1 MPLSLSR
8 PICFIDLETT
18 GINVSTDRI
27 VEIAIVKIGVDGSKQ
42 VKRRLVNPE
51 MPIPKDSSDVHGIT
65 DDMVKDAPSFKAMAN
80 EIKQFMEGSDLGG
93 YNSNRFD
100 VPMLNEEFLRAG
112 ISVDIES
119 RKLLD
124 VQKVFHK
131 MEQRTLSAAYQFY
144 CHKTLED
151 AHTAEADATAT
162 WEVLEAQIER
172 YPQIGNTV
180 ESIVKFTGDEEIVD
194 FARRLVFENGV
205 IVFNFGK
212 HKGKSVVQVLKDEP
226 QYYDWMM
233 KGDFALHTKPAV
245 GSFTGIPVIILVY
258 ADPPCEY
265 IFLSKGQFSV
275 LPPFTYLLPTAT
287 SAPASIAAHNLSKS
301 FSVAACDF

>member
-1 MPLSLSR
+1 MPLTLVR

-18 GINVSTDRI
+18 GINISNDRI
-27 VEIAIVKIGVDGSKQ
+27 VEIAIVKIGLDGTKQ

-51 MPIPKDSSDVHGIT
+51 MPIPKASSEVHGIT
-65 DDMVKDAPSFKAMAN
+65 DEMVKDAPSFKQIAN
-80 EIKQFMEGSDLGG
+80 EVKQFMEGSDIGG

-124 VQKVFHK
+124 VQKVFHM

-162 WEVLEAQIER
+162 WEILEAQIER

-180 ESIVKFTGDEEIVD
+180 ESIVKFTGEDEIID
-194 FARRLVFENGV
+194 FARRLIYDNG
-205 IVFNFGK
+205 IPVFNFGK
-212 HKGKSVVQVLKDEP
+212 HKGKPVVQVLKEEP

-233 KGDFALHTKPAV
+233 KGDFALHTKQKL
-245 GSFTGIPVIILVY
+245 TEILN
-258 ADPPCEY
+258 
-265 IFLSKGQFSV
+265 K
-275 LPPFTYLLPTAT
+275 
-287 SAPASIAAHNLSKS
+287 SILNK
-301 FSVAACDF
+301 